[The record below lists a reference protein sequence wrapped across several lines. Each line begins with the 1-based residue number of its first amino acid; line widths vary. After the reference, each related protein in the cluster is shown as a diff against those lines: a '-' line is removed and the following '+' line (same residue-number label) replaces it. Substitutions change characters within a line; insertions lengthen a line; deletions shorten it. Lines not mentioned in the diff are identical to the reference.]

1 MYEQFVPSDF
11 VLETLCSPRLGK
23 ARPTVFKPY
32 CEYKNKAFLR
42 LARDEMIMDRR
53 LSTEYLRQQTCSLTL
68 FFTSLLLLY
77 FFHIRGIGCCGSGKS
92 PCTPPVFPDPCI
104 LPFPDCNACISF
116 DCASCC
122 SFCSFK
128 FCLMFPA
135 FG

>member
-53 LSTEYLRQQTCSLTL
+53 LS
-68 FFTSLLLLY
+68 LLSVNPL
-77 FFHIRGIGCCGSGKS
+77 G
-92 PCTPPVFPDPCI
+92 FPLATVCMNSSSDKI
-104 LPFPDCNACISF
+104 
-116 DCASCC
+116 
-122 SFCSFK
+122 
-128 FCLMFPA
+128 
-135 FG
+135 